1 MEDQIGWRLI
11 FSSPYLDSSVE
22 KICLNVKMNG
32 TLGNKAIAIS
42 SGISQLFV
50 YWLTFIF
57 LCQPIFIKNYFSKEG
72 SKKKEGVN
80 SILFSFEPFNDL
92 A

>member
-1 MEDQIGWRLI
+1 MFSLEDQIGWRLI

-42 SGISQLFV
+42 SGKVL
-50 YWLTFIF
+50 L
-57 LCQPIFIKNYFSKEG
+57 K
-72 SKKKEGVN
+72 
-80 SILFSFEPFNDL
+80 
-92 A
+92 